1 MRHGRTTIMLFAT
14 TCALLVPAA
23 TAFADGSNSGTS
35 TPPTVDKPSTDTTS
49 PPPVK
54 PPVKPPVTD
63 KPVTTPV
70 TDKPVTTPTPGPEIP
85 DVGTPSTP
93 EVPKEV
99 PNQVPDAVS
108 GDQPGGGGN
117 LPFTGPGDVLLAIV
131 LAMLAGTG
139 GILLLL
145 GASGREQLDG
155 LNRRDMG
162 STSGFGVAYRELRK
176 QQVDG

>member
-1 MRHGRTTIMLFAT
+1 
-14 TCALLVPAA
+14 
-23 TAFADGSNSGTS
+23 
-35 TPPTVDKPSTDTTS
+35 
-49 PPPVK
+49 
-54 PPVKPPVTD
+54 
-63 KPVTTPV
+63 V
-70 TDKPVTTPTPGPEIP
+70 TDKPVTTPTPGPQIP

-99 PNQVPDAVS
+99 PNQVPDAVP
-108 GDQPGGGGN
+108 GVQPGGGGN